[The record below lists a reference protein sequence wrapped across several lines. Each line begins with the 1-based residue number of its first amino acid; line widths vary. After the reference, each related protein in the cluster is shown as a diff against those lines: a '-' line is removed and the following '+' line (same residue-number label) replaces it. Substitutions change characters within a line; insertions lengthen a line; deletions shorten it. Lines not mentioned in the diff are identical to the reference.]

1 MNDSIRE
8 MEDPD
13 HCHYSHQEQVHQP
26 GEGGRAGAQG
36 GGAGAQEQEAAQ
48 VRHVTLL
55 HVTRGNVQVDSTH
68 GLDAGQHGQP
78 RQQRGEHREE
88 SGGHY
93 EVSGGGV

>member
-8 MEDPD
+8 MEDSMKPPD

-48 VRHVTLL
+48 VRHVTRDT
-55 HVTRGNVQVDSTH
+55 VTRDTCQCAG
-68 GLDAGQHGQP
+68 GQHP
-78 RQQRGEHREE
+78 RARCRAAWAA
-88 SGGHY
+88 SAAARRTP
-93 EVSGGGV
+93 

>member
-26 GEGGRAGAQG
+26 GEGGRAGGQG

-48 VRHVTLL
+48 VRHVTGDT
-55 HVTRGNVQVDSTH
+55 VTRDTWQCAG
-68 GLDAGQHGQP
+68 GQHP
-78 RQQRGEHREE
+78 RARCRAAWAA
-88 SGGHY
+88 SAAARRTP
-93 EVSGGGV
+93 

>member
-8 MEDPD
+8 MEDSMKPPD

-48 VRHVTLL
+48 VRHVTRDN
-55 HVTRGNVQVDSTH
+55 VTRDTWQCAG
-68 GLDAGQHGQP
+68 GQHP
-78 RQQRGEHREE
+78 RARCRAAWAA
-88 SGGHY
+88 SAAARRTP
-93 EVSGGGV
+93 

>member
-8 MEDPD
+8 MEDTMKPPD

-48 VRHVTLL
+48 VRHVTRDN
-55 HVTRGNVQVDSTH
+55 VTRDTWQCAG
-68 GLDAGQHGQP
+68 GQHP
-78 RQQRGEHREE
+78 RARCRAAWAA
-88 SGGHY
+88 SAAARRTP
-93 EVSGGGV
+93 